1 MAAAEEKKKKMI
13 KVMSSDGETFEMT
26 EAAASM
32 SRILLHMI
40 EDGCA
45 DGAAGIPLPNV
56 AAKPLAKIIEYCTK
70 HAAAAADDEDGSTAA
85 AEELKRFDEELIGVD
100 TDTLYHL
107 LMAGNFMGVEGVL
120 ELAVQR
126 TAELI
131 RGKSPE
137 EIRDTFKIV
146 NDFTPEEEEEI
157 IKENAWA
164 LHPSKV
170 SDASGSK
177 GWAELQEELLHY
189 IVPLLG
195 SFIDILAFAG
205 TCHSWRAA
213 FSSYPSKSAF
223 RTLLPPLLVRPNVR
237 VKAPSSSNG
246 PRKLRSCQVIDLANR
261 NTPLRCQIPQ
271 ETLQKM
277 LFAGSS
283 HGQLIC
289 CRSGYCLVVD
299 VFTGAEVSPPRLPF
313 SRDHEEIY
321 FCGTLTAPITAPNSH
336 LLISNRSSLFDW
348 PVGSDSWSELKL
360 PVNRVDQIVEFNGQL
375 IAVIEYKLYTLQ
387 LAPKLRLKKIKTL
400 WWDDMSECPYLRPW
414 LVVCDD
420 MLLIVDHY
428 ITLSFGAPVNYRPY
442 RLDMSAKPAKWV
454 EVKKLENWA
463 LFIGGDARSPPFA
476 FKNPE
481 SWGGRSNCLYYAHYS
496 QPWSLHGLGDDA
508 DAVWDPTTDDNLVF
522 KRNWYSQLQAFWVYP
537 SMFYSDGDG
546 QDINKMMSSDGE
558 ISSMAER
565 AASLLRQLIE
575 DGCAAAKPLA
585 EMVEYCAKHAAGE
598 AQGKEEEVLDGE
610 SSDEEETDILRLEAS
625 LMGRMAELIKDKDK
639 PPEPS
644 PENDPFHGFHS
655 IHSFIE
661 HCYTD

>member
-1 MAAAEEKKKKMI
+1 MQ
-13 KVMSSDGETFEMT
+13 S
-26 EAAASM
+26 
-32 SRILLHMI
+32 
-40 EDGCA
+40 
-45 DGAAGIPLPNV
+45 
-56 AAKPLAKIIEYCTK
+56 
-70 HAAAAADDEDGSTAA
+70 
-85 AEELKRFDEELIGVD
+85 
-100 TDTLYHL
+100 
-107 LMAGNFMGVEGVL
+107 
-120 ELAVQR
+120 
-126 TAELI
+126 
-131 RGKSPE
+131 
-137 EIRDTFKIV
+137 
-146 NDFTPEEEEEI
+146 
-157 IKENAWA
+157 
-164 LHPSKV
+164 PSKV
-170 SDASGSK
+170 SDASGSMPPATSVRQ

-237 VKAPSSSNG
+237 VKSPCIPSTSNG
-246 PRKLRSCQVIDLANR
+246 PHKLLRSCQVIDLANR
-261 NTPLRCQIPQ
+261 NTPLRCQIPR

-313 SRDHEEIY
+313 SKDHEEIY
-321 FCGTLTAPITAPNSH
+321 FCGTLTAPITSPNSH

-387 LAPKLRLKKIKTL
+387 LAPKLRLKKMKTL

-414 LVVCDD
+414 LVVCDG

-481 SWGGRSNCLYYAHYS
+481 RWGGRSNCLYYAHYS

-546 QDINKMMSSDGE
+546 Q
-558 ISSMAER
+558 
-565 AASLLRQLIE
+565 
-575 DGCAAAKPLA
+575 
-585 EMVEYCAKHAAGE
+585 
-598 AQGKEEEVLDGE
+598 
-610 SSDEEETDILRLEAS
+610 
-625 LMGRMAELIKDKDK
+625 
-639 PPEPS
+639 
-644 PENDPFHGFHS
+644 
-655 IHSFIE
+655 
-661 HCYTD
+661 